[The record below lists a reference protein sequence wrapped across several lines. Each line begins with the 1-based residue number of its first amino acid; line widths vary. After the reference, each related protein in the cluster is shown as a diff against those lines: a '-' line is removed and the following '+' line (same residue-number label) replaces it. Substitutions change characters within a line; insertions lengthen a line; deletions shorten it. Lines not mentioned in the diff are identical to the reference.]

1 MRSAVLGLTLALAG
15 VLGSGCAQ
23 RDASELSSE
32 LTEGQAILQ
41 ERREI
46 RRLLEANPP
55 SGAVAR
61 APAAPAARSRRGE
74 VSLADGHV
82 LGRDDA
88 PITLVEFTDFQCPY
102 CSRFASTTFEELKRV
117 YIDTGKVRLVS
128 RDLPLAMHG
137 HAPQA
142 ANAAR
147 CADEQDHYW
156 EMRNTMFLNTTQL
169 DQESLIR
176 YANNLKLDVA
186 KFVVCL
192 TSDKYGDE
200 VRQSVAD
207 AGALGLTG
215 TPSFVLGKTSGD
227 RLEGLII
234 VGAQPFATFDI
245 QIKALLAE
253 AD

>member
-1 MRSAVLGLTLALAG
+1 M
-15 VLGSGCAQ
+15 
-23 RDASELSSE
+23 
-32 LTEGQAILQ
+32 
-41 ERREI
+41 
-46 RRLLEANPP
+46 
-55 SGAVAR
+55 
-61 APAAPAARSRRGE
+61 
-74 VSLADGHV
+74 
-82 LGRDDA
+82 
-88 PITLVEFTDFQCPY
+88 
-102 CSRFASTTFEELKRV
+102 
-117 YIDTGKVRLVS
+117 
-128 RDLPLAMHG
+128 
-137 HAPQA
+137 
-142 ANAAR
+142 
-147 CADEQDHYW
+147 
-156 EMRNTMFLNTTQL
+156 
-169 DQESLIR
+169 SLIR